1 MNIETMESL
10 PETLLDRINW
20 DDDESWYALEN
31 IRAFFDRRL
40 KLWTVYEVDAND
52 YQISSCEYFNN
63 KGDYIDTVRIWRT
76 K

>member
-31 IRAFFDRRL
+31 IRAFFDRHL
-40 KLWTVYEVDAND
+40 KLWTVYEVDADN
-52 YQISSCEYFNN
+52 YQTGSCEYFNN
-63 KGDYIDTVRIWRT
+63 KGDYIDAVRIWRT